1 MVPDYPPFSPFWSG
15 GPKVNPV
22 RNLSELARFSPEK
35 LVKLTLHE
43 DNRLLLGLNCLE
55 PGQSQPAH
63 AHAGADKFYYVVAG
77 RARFV
82 VGDATVEAGA
92 GDVVLCPAGV
102 PHGIETALER
112 TTLLVGI
119 APWKTTSS

>member
-1 MVPDYPPFSPFWSG
+1 MVPDHSPVPSFWSG
-15 GPKVNPV
+15 GRKVNPV

-55 PGQSQPAH
+55 PGQCQPTH

-102 PHGIETALER
+102 SHGIETALER

>member
-1 MVPDYPPFSPFWSG
+1 MVPDHSPVPPFWSSG
-15 GPKVNPV
+15 RKVNPV
-22 RNLSELARFSPEK
+22 RNASELARFSREK

-43 DNRLLLGLNCLE
+43 SHRLLLGLNCLE

-102 PHGIETALER
+102 SHGIETALER